1 MVCIGSAPVL
11 HLVVSTGFFLQP
23 AVTTKIFALNL
34 TLISVFTGMRSNEFT
49 SVTFGPTMNIFF
61 DSQFVLAGFLPL
73 VYWICSGSF
82 FLSIFMTL
90 PMFVITFLVI
100 PLMKM
105 RIEFLDKFFN
115 NNRQTGAVFLP
126 GQLV

>member
-82 FLSIFMTL
+82 F
-90 PMFVITFLVI
+90 
-100 PLMKM
+100 
-105 RIEFLDKFFN
+105 FFHLHDTAHVRDYVSGHPTN
-115 NNRQTGAVFLP
+115 EDAH
-126 GQLV
+126 